1 MNSNRRLLFFEA
13 EMTEGKGHN
22 LDNLIEATIFFKEKF
37 NIIWFVNKN
46 FKEQDLFIPSQ
57 TVVKKLINS
66 NKFKRNKNKLFYFLN
81 EIYFFFNN
89 IYQIIFFIFYFL
101 HKKKLF
107 IFIKV
112 LINNY
117 LIIPR
122 YFKPFYLE
130 YVKQNIK
137 DYDQIIIQ
145 SCRRKDIALIYFLT
159 SIEKKIPKIH
169 IRVLYPPKNNFMGF
183 FFYLNKIKKKILDN
197 QINIY
202 SEIDYSK
209 KLIEE
214 KSKDLKNKV
223 FIFNQIYTFFIRE
236 KENKPINIGFVGDA
250 RVNKGFNQL
259 PEFIEKLYSKNKNI
273 RYLIQFSKT
282 YDETRETR
290 NILIKMANQIPN
302 LEIIE
307 KYCDYLEYRNLLKK
321 INIMPLMYP
330 ASHLN
335 VMGSGIF
342 YSCLTH
348 EIPLIIPSGS
358 TYLKKLLNYKCYE
371 EAENTDDFVNKSILI
386 AQNYSYYLT
395 EAKRQSA
402 EYKLEIKDDPF
413 VKRILNT

>member
-159 SIEKKIPKIH
+159 SIEKK
-169 IRVLYPPKNNFMGF
+169 N
-183 FFYLNKIKKKILDN
+183 
-197 QINIY
+197 
-202 SEIDYSK
+202 
-209 KLIEE
+209 
-214 KSKDLKNKV
+214 SKD
-223 FIFNQIYTFFIRE
+223 
-236 KENKPINIGFVGDA
+236 
-250 RVNKGFNQL
+250 
-259 PEFIEKLYSKNKNI
+259 
-273 RYLIQFSKT
+273 
-282 YDETRETR
+282 
-290 NILIKMANQIPN
+290 
-302 LEIIE
+302 
-307 KYCDYLEYRNLLKK
+307 
-321 INIMPLMYP
+321 
-330 ASHLN
+330 
-335 VMGSGIF
+335 
-342 YSCLTH
+342 
-348 EIPLIIPSGS
+348 
-358 TYLKKLLNYKCYE
+358 
-371 EAENTDDFVNKSILI
+371 
-386 AQNYSYYLT
+386 SY
-395 EAKRQSA
+395 
-402 EYKLEIKDDPF
+402 
-413 VKRILNT
+413 